1 MPELRYRL
9 FRSTSLAL
17 LGRKNSALK
26 TNGEILLLVLALLA
40 SSGCQ
45 PSTTNPVTSIQQV
58 DPQLLTERGQILFI
72 ADSTIGQQLAKRQG
86 KPCLLF
92 FTAEW
97 CTFCH
102 QMEATA
108 FADPAIGKLAK
119 QFICVLVDADR
130 EPDVCRK
137 YAINGFP
144 TVQFLAADGRKL
156 HRLVGMQSTPQ
167 LATGMQAALER
178 MAWLDHAGRT
188 RR

>member
-1 MPELRYRL
+1 M
-9 FRSTSLAL
+9 
-17 LGRKNSALK
+17 K
-26 TNGEILLLVLALLA
+26 TNFANHLLIVLALLA

-45 PSTTNPVTSIQQV
+45 PSTTNPVTSLQQV
-58 DPQLLTERGQILFI
+58 DPKLLVEHGQLRFV
-72 ADSTIGQQLAKRQG
+72 ADSTIGQQLAKQLG

-108 FADPAIGKLAK
+108 FADPTIGELAK
-119 QFICVLVDADR
+119 QFVCVLVDADR
-130 EPDVCRK
+130 EPGVCRDF
-137 YAINGFP
+137 AIDGYP
-144 TVQFLAADGRKL
+144 TVQFLAADGRRL
-156 HRLVGMQSTPQ
+156 HRLVGRQSTPQ

-178 MAWLDHAGRT
+178 LAWLENAGQT

>member
-1 MPELRYRL
+1 MLI
-9 FRSTSLAL
+9 A
-17 LGRKNSALK
+17 
-26 TNGEILLLVLALLA
+26 LALLA

-45 PSTTNPVTSIQQV
+45 PSTTKPITNLQQV
-58 DPQLLTERGQILFI
+58 DTQLLTEHGQILFI
-72 ADSTIGQQLAKRQG
+72 ADSTIGQQLAKQQG

-97 CTFCH
+97 CTYCH
-102 QMEATA
+102 QMEEAA
-108 FADPAIGKLAK
+108 FADHTIGQLAK
-119 QFICVLVDADR
+119 NFVCVLVDADR
-130 EPDVCRK
+130 EPALCRQ

-144 TVQFLAADGRKL
+144 TVQFLAPDGRKL

-178 MAWLDHAGRT
+178 MAWLDNLEPL